1 MPRDAAQTCRSGLG
15 AGCLALR
22 IRRLRLTNFRNFG
35 DVSVDFS
42 ERRNVILG
50 ANAEGKT
57 NILDAVHMLGVGRSH
72 RERRDAN
79 LVKFGEEYYR
89 IEGVFEHLGVKT
101 TIEIA
106 YNAEGRRIRI
116 NRKEARGPDLIGL
129 AAVVITSPDD
139 IDLIKGGPLVRRR
152 FLDIAVSQTSRE
164 YLKTLQQYV
173 RALAQRNVLLRN
185 SRDKGK
191 RPDTRVWDKTL
202 VETGA
207 RIVALRLGFLEALV
221 GRTEAGFG
229 LISGAAGRVA
239 LVYEPRAYRLAGER
253 DAGGRDGVGNARPV
267 EVERIAAAFM
277 EAIDKNRDSEVAR
290 GYTLVGP
297 HVDDFRFLVDGR
309 DIRQF
314 GSEGEQ
320 RTAVLSL
327 RCAEAGTIEERVGK
341 APIMLLDDVFAEL
354 DDARSAALI
363 SLITG
368 FDQIILTSS
377 RQSPLGDEKVH
388 RIYVKG
394 GRVTYDGEA

>member
-1 MPRDAAQTCRSGLG
+1 M
-15 AGCLALR
+15 R
-22 IRRLRLTNFRNFG
+22 IRTLRLTNFRNFG

-79 LVKFGEEYYR
+79 LVRFGEEYYR
-89 IEGVFEHLGVKT
+89 IEGVFEHVGVKT

-106 YNAEGRRIRI
+106 YNVEGRRVRI

-139 IDLIKGGPLVRRR
+139 IDLIKGGPLLRRR

-164 YLKTLQQYV
+164 YLRTLQQYV
-173 RALAQRNVLLRN
+173 RALAHRNVLLRAA
-185 SRDKGK
+185 RDKGDK
-191 RPDTRVWDKTL
+191 PDTHVWDKTL
-202 VETGA
+202 VEMGA
-207 RIVALRLGFLEALV
+207 KIVASRLAFLGGLV
-221 GRTEAGFG
+221 GRVEAGFN
-229 LISGAAGRVA
+229 LISGGAGRVA
-239 LVYEPRAYRLAGER
+239 LVYEPRAYRLTSGS
-253 DAGGRDGVGNARPV
+253 DTARGARIADTGPA
-267 EVERIAAAFM
+267 EPERIATALV
-277 EAIDKNRDSEVAR
+277 EAMGKNRENEIAR

-297 HVDDFRFLVDGR
+297 HVDDFRFLVDGC

-327 RCAEAGTIEERVGK
+327 RCAEAGAIEERLGK

-363 SLITG
+363 SLISE

-388 RIYVKG
+388 RIYVKE
-394 GRVTYDGEA
+394 GRVTYDGKA